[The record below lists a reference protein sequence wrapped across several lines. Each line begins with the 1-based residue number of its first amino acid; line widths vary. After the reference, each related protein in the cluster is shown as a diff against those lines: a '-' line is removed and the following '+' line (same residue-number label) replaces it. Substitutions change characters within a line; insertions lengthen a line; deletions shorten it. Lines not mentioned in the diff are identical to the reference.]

1 MSARRIFAAEFI
13 GTAVLMLG
21 GPGSAVL
28 AATGIGGALGV
39 SLAFG
44 FTLLILAYAIG
55 PVSGCH
61 VNPAVTIAMWA
72 AKKID
77 STLLL
82 PYLLA
87 QFLGAAFGGL
97 LIYGIAKGQKGFS
110 SSHNFAANGYGRFSP
125 GRFDLSAAVLVEIV
139 FTALLVFVVLS
150 TTKKTFPGAASGL
163 AVGITLALIHLVTI
177 PVDNTSVNPARSFG
191 AAIFSGADAL
201 KQLWVFI
208 VFPIVGAFVGL
219 LAWLAVDDAR
229 LEDTRLDTH
238 AAEAARDLV
247 T

>member
-28 AATGIGGALGV
+28 AGTGIGTLGI

-44 FTLLILAYAIG
+44 FTLLFLAYAIG

-61 VNPAVTIAMWA
+61 INPAVTIAMWA
-72 AKKID
+72 TKKIE
-77 STLLL
+77 TALLL

-97 LIYGIAKGQKGFS
+97 LLFGIAKGQKGFGS
-110 SSHNFAANGYGRFSP
+110 TNNFAANGFGRFSP
-125 GRFDLSAAVLVEIV
+125 GRYDMAASALVEIV
-139 FTALLVFVVLS
+139 FTGILIFVVLS
-150 TTKKTFPGAASGL
+150 TTKKTFPRGAAGL

-177 PVDNTSVNPARSFG
+177 PVDNTSVNPARSLG
-191 AAIFSGADAL
+191 AALFSGTEAL

-208 VFPIVGAFVGL
+208 VFPILGAFLGL

-247 T
+247 S

>member
-72 AKKID
+72 AKKIE
-77 STLLL
+77 SALLL

-97 LIYGIAKGQKGFS
+97 VIYGIAKGQKGFS

-150 TTKKTFPGAASGL
+150 TTKKTFPRSASGL
-163 AVGITLALIHLVTI
+163 AVGITLALIHL
-177 PVDNTSVNPARSFG
+177 ARSFG

-208 VFPIVGAFVGL
+208 VFPIVGGFVGL

-238 AAEAARDLV
+238 VAEAARDLV